1 MPSSVHFCTKKKVN
15 TNLKQGRS
23 WSENSF
29 EEQKL
34 LLLKFKSFVPFFAPL
49 VRVLSTYAIDQIWG
63 HEQEAGIR
71 QWRFRCKKAATQFIS
86 KTTLQPKHTQN
97 SYNMAE
103 VYFVWKTCSQS
114 SFLQA
119 PISSCT
125 WLWRP
130 SCRRAFYIYES
141 LFTEKYDGISL
152 IMTLETAHGLALSE
166 RFSLNGE
173 ANRP

>member
-1 MPSSVHFCTKKKVN
+1 M
-15 TNLKQGRS
+15 
-23 WSENSF
+23 
-29 EEQKL
+29 
-34 LLLKFKSFVPFFAPL
+34 KFKL
-49 VRVLSTYAIDQIWG
+49 IIRAILCSSRPSPINVCNWPNLRPWTGGRNQTMKVSL
-63 HEQEAGIR
+63 QE
-71 QWRFRCKKAATQFIS
+71 FKAATQFIS
-86 KTTLQPKHTQN
+86 KTTLQPKQTQN

-103 VYFVWKTCSQS
+103 VYFVWKTCSQL

-166 RFSLNGE
+166 RFSPNGE